1 MLTGTMIT
9 DHRERANL
17 DYAAIAVA
25 LNCFRKPPGHSPLG
39 RSAGE
44 ESGFRARERAESA
57 NAAERPYDAVV
68 TGSH

>member
-25 LNCFRKPPGHSPLG
+25 LNCFRKPHGHSPLG
-39 RSAGE
+39 RSVAGGIRFSGAE
-44 ESGFRARERAESA
+44 ESGIRQRR
-57 NAAERPYDAVV
+57 
-68 TGSH
+68 